1 MAAEKQFIR
10 TISYFQGLSEDDLD
24 QINHVL
30 FERAF
35 ERGDI
40 IVYEGDQA
48 EALYFVSSGAIKIFK
63 TSVEGKEQILSIA
76 RPGDSFNDVPVF
88 DNGIIPA
95 TAQAMGPVVVYEL
108 DKNELISLIRENTNI
123 AENTI
128 KVLAGEIRNLVTLV
142 EDLSFR
148 NVIGRVAKI
157 LLNYATEGTGTGP
170 RLTQQ
175 EMAAMA
181 GSAREVVG
189 RSLKTLEESGLIK
202 LNRQKVSITD
212 IDGLREMVEEP
223 V

>member
-1 MAAEKQFIR
+1 MAAEKEFIS
-10 TISYFQGLSEDDLD
+10 TIQYFRGLSDSELD
-24 QINHVL
+24 QLKNVM
-30 FERAF
+30 FEKTY

-40 IVYEGDQA
+40 IVYEGDDA
-48 EALYFVSSGAIKIFK
+48 EALYFIHSGAIKIFK
-63 TSVEGKEQILSIA
+63 TSVEGKEQILSIV

-88 DNGIIPA
+88 DNGLNPA
-95 TAQAMGPVVVYEL
+95 SAQAMGPVVIYEL
-108 DKNELISLIRENTNI
+108 AKNELSHLIRNNQII

-128 KVLAGEIRNLVTLV
+128 QVLAGEIRELVNLV

-157 LLNYATEGTGTGP
+157 LLNYAAEETGTGP

-189 RSLKTLEESGLIK
+189 RSLKALEEDGLIK

-212 IDGLREMVEEP
+212 LDALREMVEEP